1 VTNVYVSRSWNW
13 RGTDVH
19 GATPFICDGGL
30 RYLDSSGKWQS
41 AWVGGYH
48 GTSKQIDWEQ
58 VEGPFADYFGWMRE
72 HNVPYM
78 LNVEHAAWNIFDRTH
93 VSQIAANIT
102 RLRAVLKT
110 PVWFYPMTAA
120 RVTGMMEGYL
130 RWREA
135 SRTWSFARLLAEAQ
149 RLSWNS
155 PPRQFSRWQTANEIA
170 VPLIDAT
177 GVATPSVYRTYQT
190 MHPDNLREHVRESV
204 RIYGIYGFGSKIYP
218 VACPCYANNQDASI
232 NGLPIP
238 MEDFESDIAAIRAGG
253 ANGICLWSA
262 IEPQVTE
269 RHVEIARAYFPA

>member
-1 VTNVYVSRSWNW
+1 VSVFVSRSWNW

-48 GTSKQIDWEQ
+48 GTNQIDWAQ
-58 VEGPFADYFGWMRE
+58 VEGPFAAYFAWMRE
-72 HNVPYM
+72 SGVPYM
-78 LNVEHAAWNIFDRTH
+78 LNVEHPTWDVFNPSH
-93 VSQIAANIT
+93 VVTIAANLR

-130 RWREA
+130 RWRDA
-135 SRTWSFARLLAEAQ
+135 SQTWSFARLLAEAQ

-177 GVATPSVYRTYQT
+177 GVATPSVYRTYRV
-190 MHPDNLREHVRESV
+190 MHPDNLTEHVRES
-204 RIYGIYGFGSKIYP
+204 RRLYGDRPVYP
-218 VACPCYANNQDASI
+218 VACPCYANNQDATI

-238 MEDFESDIAAIRAGG
+238 FDDWEADIAAIRRGG
-253 ANGICLWSA
+253 ANGVCLWSA
-262 IEPQVTE
+262 LAQQVTE
-269 RHVEIARAYFPA
+269 RHVEIAKAYFPT